1 MTFEV
6 RTTGELLA
14 AGMTRHGV
22 DQLPRIDGLGGLRVV
37 GEEPHDSRL
46 VRIQAAWAK
55 APAKSVLAGWAAAV
69 VHGVPADF
77 LSGTV
82 DGHRALPVDLSVT
95 ATYGSCDVRGL
106 RLRRSRIP
114 QEQLVS
120 VGDMVLTSG
129 PRTALDLAR
138 WTRRKDRRLAMLDL
152 SARFG
157 LLDPTTFLAFL
168 DPLGGLHGLGG
179 VRELVPLVSSRAE
192 SIPESELRL
201 AWLEADLPSPLVNQP
216 VHDRRGNF
224 VARPDL
230 LDPESGL
237 IAEYQG
243 FWHERDLAPEEDAV
257 RRRKL
262 ESMNLTVVEIWK
274 KDRDRVQEL
283 LREGQA
289 RAQARDRRMDTWA
302 CPGISEI

>member
-14 AGMTRHGV
+14 SGMTRHGV
-22 DQLPRIDGLGGLRVV
+22 DQLPRVDGLGGLRIV
-37 GEEPHDSRL
+37 GEEPQENRL
-46 VRIQAAWAK
+46 VRIRAAWAK
-55 APAKSVLAGWAAAV
+55 AHTGSVLAGWAAAV

-82 DGHRALPVDLSVT
+82 DGHRAMPIDLSVS
-95 ATYGSCDVRGL
+95 ATYGSCDVQGL

-114 QEQLVS
+114 QEHLVS
-120 VGDMVLTSG
+120 IDGMVLTNGS
-129 PRTALDLAR
+129 RTALDLAR
-138 WTRRKDRRLAMLDL
+138 WTRSKHRRLAMLDL

-157 LLDPTTFLAFL
+157 LVDLSTFSAFL

-216 VHDRRGNF
+216 VNDRRGNF

-230 LDPESGL
+230 LDPVSGL
-237 IAEYQG
+237 IGEYQG
-243 FWHERDLAPEEDAV
+243 FWHKRDLAPEEDAI

-274 KDRDRVQEL
+274 KDRDRVEQL
-283 LREGQA
+283 LRDGYA
-289 RAQARDRRMDTWA
+289 RAQARDRRMDTWE
-302 CPGISEI
+302 CPGIGTT